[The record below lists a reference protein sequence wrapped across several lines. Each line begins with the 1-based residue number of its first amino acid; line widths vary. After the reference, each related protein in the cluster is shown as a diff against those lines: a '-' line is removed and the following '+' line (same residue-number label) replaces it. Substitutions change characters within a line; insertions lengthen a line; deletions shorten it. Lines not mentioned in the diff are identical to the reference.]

1 MKVPDSKAKNA
12 SSRNERGFTM
22 LEMLLSMLVF
32 LMIASLLPLGLGIL
46 LEDSVIEKGI
56 RGMEWEVFSSQV
68 KKEIRA
74 AEQMTVQ
81 PDKLLLKVEGQ
92 FILYE
97 KYASSMRRRVNYQGH
112 EILFQN
118 LSSFTFEQIADGVM
132 INAVDSNQTKYSVR
146 VHQFHQTGGV
156 QP

>member
-1 MKVPDSKAKNA
+1 MKVPDSIIKNVP
-12 SSRNERGFTM
+12 SLNERGFTM
-22 LEMLLSMLVF
+22 LEMLLSLMMF
-32 LMIASLLPLGLGIL
+32 LMIASMLPLGFGIL
-46 LEDSVIEKGI
+46 LDDSVIEEGI

-68 KKEIRA
+68 KKEIRT
-74 AEQMTVQ
+74 AEQVTVQ
-81 PDKLLLKVEGQ
+81 SDKLLLKVDGQ

-97 KYASSMRRRVNYQGH
+97 KYASSMRRRVNYKGH

-132 INAVDSNQTKYSVR
+132 ISAVDSNRTYYSVR
-146 VHQFHQTGGV
+146 IHQFHQTGGV